1 MRLPSSRATSPAGAP
16 AARSISRLRLPH
28 FSALLLATAAC
39 GMSSDAGAPDEGPGG
54 GVSFGGAQDIGEFR
68 SILERGEIPGPSTF
82 DANGFFNEHFAE
94 PPAAT
99 CGGTLCVTSGLSV
112 GRAWLDDSHQA
123 TLQIAIST
131 NVDPADYTRLP
142 MRLAVVVDHSGSMSQ
157 DGRLEKVK
165 AGLVTLIDNLSDEDR
180 LALISFDDAVTVN
193 APFGATLDRAALK
206 AQVAKLQPRGGTNI
220 HDGLRAGLDML
231 GDAPPSDRQNRV
243 IFLSDGL
250 ATAGNT
256 STSAIIEMAT
266 SRITRGIGL
275 TTIGVGNDFDAPL
288 MRGLAE
294 RGAGNFYYVEDA
306 AAADEVFTDE
316 LDYFMS
322 PLALELSL
330 EATAAAGWEL
340 RRAAGS
346 SLWKSTART
355 GSMQIPAAFLAS
367 RTSQTPD
374 PNGGRR
380 GGGSMIF
387 VELVSTGASPGR
399 IADVKLSYRLPGST
413 ERITDTMTLDYTFDP
428 DETPSD
434 PHLSYA
440 AMAERYAMYNMYLGF
455 RAATDHA
462 ESDYD
467 CAAAAL
473 SATRRSGQAW
483 LARHEADQDLAADLA
498 LADKF
503 LANLAARGANLE
515 APLAGCP
522 AIDPSWPED
531 DYYDHRHGFLCSSG
545 GSSAGWLTVA
555 LAALLA
561 GRRRRRR

>member
-1 MRLPSSRATSPAGAP
+1 MRLTSSRATSPAEAP
-16 AARSISRLRLPH
+16 AARSNPRLPH
-28 FSALLLATAAC
+28 LLSPLLLAALAAC
-39 GMSSDAGAPDEGPGG
+39 GASGDVGAPGDDGGGG
-54 GVSFGGAQDIGEFR
+54 GVSFGGAQDIGELR
-68 SILERGEIPGPSTF
+68 SILERGEIPGPSTL
-82 DANGFFNEHFAE
+82 DANGFFNEHFAA
-94 PPAAT
+94 PPPAT
-99 CGGTLCVTSGLSV
+99 CGGTLCVTSGLAV

-165 AGLVTLIDNLSDEDR
+165 AGLATLIDNLKDEDR
-180 LALISFDDAVTVN
+180 LALISFDDVVTVN

-206 AQVAKLQPRGGTNI
+206 AQVARLTPRGGTNI
-220 HDGLRAGLDML
+220 HDGLKAGLDML
-231 GDAPPSDRQNRV
+231 GEAPPSDRQNRV

-250 ATAGNT
+250 ATAGTT
-256 STSAIIEMAT
+256 STSAIIAMAT

-294 RGAGNFYYVEDA
+294 RGAGNFYYIEDA

-322 PLALELSL
+322 PLALELRL
-330 EATAAAGWEL
+330 EATTAAGWEL
-340 RRAAGS
+340 RRAVGS
-346 SLWKSTART
+346 SLWTQTART

-367 RTSQTPD
+367 RTSQAPD

-387 VELVSTGASPGR
+387 VELAATGASPGR
-399 IADVKLSYRLPGST
+399 VADIKLSYRLPGST

-428 DETPSD
+428 AKTPSE

-440 AMAERYAMYNMYLGF
+440 AMAERYAMYNMYLGL

-462 ESDYD
+462 ESSYD

-483 LARHEADQDLAADLA
+483 LAKHEADQDLAADLA
-498 LADKF
+498 LVDKF
-503 LANLAARGANLE
+503 LANLIARGANPE
-515 APLAGCP
+515 AGLAGCP
-522 AIDPSWPED
+522 SLDQRWPDD
-531 DYYDHRHGFLCSSG
+531 DYHHHGFYCASG

-561 GRRRRRR
+561 GRRRRR